1 MLFLS
6 PVAVAFA
13 QGGAAKG
20 PSGIMSIAP
29 LIVLFVIF
37 YFLLI
42 RPQQKKAKAH
52 KEMLT
57 QVAQGDNIITTGG
70 IHARVTAVSD
80 ETLTIEISN
89 NVRVKI
95 SKTAVSVRKAQG

>member
-1 MLFLS
+1 
-6 PVAVAFA
+6 VAFA
-13 QGGAAKG
+13 QEGAAKG

-29 LIVLFVIF
+29 LVVLFVIF

-42 RPQQKKAKAH
+42 RPQQKKSKAH

-80 ETLTIEISN
+80 ETLTIEVSN